1 MKAITL
7 QALACMAT
15 LASPAF
21 ARLLPPQDYNI
32 KLTKNT
38 NGLDI
43 VVHAMRGPAVT
54 VGVENRSGKAATCS
68 ASFVNYPH
76 RPASNE
82 IRSAS
87 VAPGKRATLAY
98 PILNFGSDFSTVFV
112 DVNCTAK

>member
-1 MKAITL
+1 MKAATL
-7 QALACMAT
+7 TLLALMAT
-15 LASPAF
+15 LATPTF

-43 VVHAMRGPAVT
+43 VVHAARGPAVT
-54 VGVENRSGKAATCS
+54 VGLENRSRQTATCS

-76 RPASNE
+76 RPSGDE
-82 IRSAS
+82 IRSAA

-98 PILNFGSDFSTVFV
+98 PVLNFGSDFSTVFV
-112 DVNCTAK
+112 DVNCKAH